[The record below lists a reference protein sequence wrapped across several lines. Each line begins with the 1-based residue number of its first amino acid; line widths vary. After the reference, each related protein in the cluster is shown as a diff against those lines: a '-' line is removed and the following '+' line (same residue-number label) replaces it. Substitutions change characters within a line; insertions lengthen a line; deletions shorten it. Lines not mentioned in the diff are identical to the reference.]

1 MLKRQ
6 VEESKSIEDLIKLI
20 DEGKI
25 VLPEFQRDFK
35 WPIEKTEVLFDSIF
49 KGLFIGSL
57 ILSKPGFDLACKD
70 IDKRPRGSKRHKPK
84 AELYRESD
92 FENRNIMALLD
103 GQQRITSIYRALK
116 GPDEIFIVFKPL
128 KELFS
133 EEYFDY
139 SEEEPK
145 VDVEDYIEGFSS
157 NSSPTPGIFRISL
170 RDLFTKA
177 KKSDKVF
184 TRDIVD
190 DRINEIDQELSD
202 QQIEV
207 LEAYAIHLRSF
218 FTIEILTESNL
229 LSVQLLDM
237 DLEKFVLY
245 FERSNSQGLNL
256 TFIDIIT
263 AKVYVDFRLSN
274 AIEEAKQFPLFNDK
288 LVEPVVRYLNF
299 LENGDVTRKSIL
311 RDLTS
316 DAFVN
321 NWDQVINDLNT
332 VQDWLLKQ
340 RMVFSLETLPY
351 KTMLLPILSFY
362 QNLPHKDFA
371 QASEEQLKMLRVWFF
386 SSIYDSRYGG
396 ARHGSTN
403 VVIKEDCI
411 VMRDLARGDYPKESY
426 WDKLRIDISFNEM
439 KRVTGNKSP
448 KFLAIAYYSYFN
460 RPFLNL
466 ENGSEVNFNSKVDIH
481 HILPSNY
488 IKSFFGKDSDEYDL
502 ADTILNKAFIPKI
515 SNIKYS
521 DKKPSEY
528 LLAITQ
534 KNPKITESLDTHLIL
549 DSQGLIEGRFDEDF
563 FSFIEMRYESMKT
576 LIESL
581 KRSLVQLQSN

>member
-84 AELYRESD
+84 AELYKESD

-103 GQQRITSIYRALK
+103 GQQRITSIYRALR
-116 GPDEIFIVFKPL
+116 GPDEVFIVFKSL
-128 KELFS
+128 EELFS
-133 EEYFDY
+133 EEFYDY

-145 VDVEDYIEGFSS
+145 VEVEDYIEGFSS
-157 NSSPTPGIFRISL
+157 NSASNPGIFRISL
-170 RDLFTKA
+170 KDLFTKA

-190 DRINEIDQELSD
+190 ARISEIDRDLSN

-263 AKVYVDFRLSN
+263 AKVYVDFKLSN
-274 AIEEAKQFPLFNDK
+274 AIEDAKQRPLFNDK

-321 NWDQVINDLNT
+321 NWNQVINDLSI

-340 RMVFSLETLPY
+340 RMVFSLSTLPY
-351 KTMLLPILSFY
+351 RTMLLPILSFY

-371 QASEEQLKMLRVWFF
+371 QASEEQLEMLRIWFF

-411 VMRDLARGDYPKESY
+411 VMRDLAKGNYPKESY
-426 WDKLRIDISFNEM
+426 WDKIRIDISLNEM
-439 KRVTGNKSP
+439 KRITGNSSP
-448 KFLAIAYYSYFN
+448 KFLAITYYSYFHK
-460 RPFLNL
+460 PFLNL
-466 ENGSEVNFNSKVDIH
+466 ENGSEVNFSSKVDVH

-488 IKSFFGKDSDEYDL
+488 LKLNFGKDSDEYDL

-515 SNIKYS
+515 SNIKYG

-528 LLAITQ
+528 LLEISK
-534 KNPKITESLDTHLIL
+534 KNPKIDESLATHLI
-549 DSQGLIEGRFDEDF
+549 SNPQSLINGNFDRDF
-563 FSFIEMRYESMKT
+563 FGFIEMRYEAMKI
-576 LIESL
+576 LVDSLKESL
-581 KRSLVQLQSN
+581 QKLQSN